1 MKMYDN
7 ITLEKGLYN
16 ISGKTFTQAL
26 AELDNDENYVGTELE
41 GLDAYE
47 RQLKRF
53 DIKVS
58 GASSD
63 RVEKFFKSTQSAVLF
78 PEFVRRYIKQGMDE
92 ASVLPGVVAATTYAD
107 GVDYRGLSIDKN
119 GEDTVIPAGGE
130 FPTTTVGYA
139 DTTVAIAKYGR
150 QISTTY
156 EVIRKQR
163 LDLFAVVLKSIGAQI
178 SRAINNQAA
187 TVLKNGASTV
197 AIAGSALTY
206 ADLAAF
212 WASLNEYN
220 MTTMLVSPAVM
231 AKILAFEEMKFCA
244 GEYVTNGTVKTP
256 YGVTLVKCAGM
267 SDDYAIGLDNGCA
280 LEMVLGSDIV
290 VDNDKLISTQIDC
303 ITFSISVGFTK
314 VYADA
319 VKVLSL

>member
-1 MKMYDN
+1 MYDN

-58 GASSD
+58 GANSD

-130 FPTTTVGYA
+130 FPTTTVNYA
-139 DTTVAIAKYGR
+139 NTTVAIAKYGR
-150 QISTTY
+150 QIATTY

-187 TVLKNGASTV
+187 NVLKTGASTV
-197 AIAGSALTY
+197 AISGANLAYS
-206 ADLAAF
+206 DLATF

-244 GEYVTNGTVKTP
+244 GEYMTNGTVKTP

-267 SDDYAIGLDNGCA
+267 SDDYAIGLDSGCA

>member
-1 MKMYDN
+1 MYDN

-63 RVEKFFKSTQSAVLF
+63 RVEKFFKTTQSAVLF
-78 PEFVRRYIKQGMDE
+78 PEFVRRLIKQGMDE
-92 ASVLPGVVAATTYAD
+92 ASVLPNVVAATTYSD
-107 GVDYRGLSIDKN
+107 GIDYRGLSIIKS
-119 GEDTVIPAGGE
+119 GEDTVIPAGTE
-130 FPTTTVGYA
+130 FPTTTVNYA
-139 DTTVAIAKYGR
+139 DTTVDIVKYGR
-150 QISTTY
+150 VITTTY

-178 SRAINNQAA
+178 SRALNNQAA
-187 TVLKNGASTV
+187 DVLKTGASQ
-197 AIAGSALTY
+197 ISISGSALTY

-220 MTTMLVSPAVM
+220 MTTMLVSPVVM
-231 AKILAFEEMKFCA
+231 AKILAFDEMKYCIGDYMA
-244 GEYVTNGTVKTP
+244 GGTVKTP

-267 SDDYAIGLDNGCA
+267 SDDCAIGLDAGCA

-303 ITFSISVGFTK
+303 ITFSISVGFAK
-314 VYADA
+314 VYSDA
-319 VKVLSL
+319 VKVLAL

>member
-1 MKMYDN
+1 MYDN

-26 AELDNDENYVGTELE
+26 AELDNDENYIGTELE

-53 DIKVS
+53 NIKVS
-58 GASSD
+58 GANSD
-63 RVEKFFKSTQSAVLF
+63 RVEKFFKTTQSAVLF
-78 PEFVRRYIKQGMDE
+78 PEFVRRLIKQGMDE
-92 ASVLPGVVAATTYAD
+92 ASVLPHVVAATTYAD
-107 GVDYRGLSIDKN
+107 GVDYRGLSIVKT
-119 GEDTVIPAGGE
+119 GEDTEIALGTE
-130 FPTTTVGYA
+130 FPSTTVNYA
-139 DTTVAIAKYGR
+139 DATVAIAKYGR
-150 QISTTY
+150 QIETAY

-178 SRAINNQAA
+178 SRAINNKAVEVLAENA
-187 TVLKNGASTV
+187 TEV
-197 AIAGSALTY
+197 AISGDELTY
-206 ADLAAF
+206 SDLASF

-220 MTTMLVSPAVM
+220 MTAMLVSPAVM
-231 AKILAFEEMKFCA
+231 AKILAFDEMKYCI
-244 GEYVTNGTVKTP
+244 GDYMTGGTVKTP

-267 SDDYAIGLDNGCA
+267 ADDMAIGLDGGCA

-303 ITFSISVGFTK
+303 IAFSISVGFAK
-314 VYADA
+314 VYTDA
-319 VKVLSL
+319 VKVLSI

>member
-1 MKMYDN
+1 MYDN

-26 AELDNDENYVGTELE
+26 AELDNDENYIGTELE
-41 GLDAYE
+41 SLDAYE

-58 GASSD
+58 GANSD
-63 RVEKFFKSTQSAVLF
+63 RVEKFFKTTQSAVLF
-78 PEFVRRYIKQGMDE
+78 PEFVRRLIKQGMDE
-92 ASVLPGVVAATTYAD
+92 ASVLPNVVAATTYAD
-107 GVDYRGLSIDKN
+107 GIDYRGLSIVKQ
-119 GEDTVIPAGGE
+119 GADTVIPAGSE
-130 FPTTTVGYA
+130 FPTTTVNYA
-139 DTTVAIAKYGR
+139 DTTVAISKYGR
-150 QISTTY
+150 AIETTY

-178 SRAINNQAA
+178 SRALNNEAA
-187 TVLKNGASTV
+187 TVLKTGASQTS
-197 AIAGSALTY
+197 ISGGTLTY

-231 AKILAFEEMKFCA
+231 AKILALDEMKCCV
-244 GEYVTNGTVKTP
+244 GDYMTGGTVKTP

-267 SDDYAIGLDNGCA
+267 GDNYAIGLDAGCA

-303 ITFSISVGFTK
+303 IAFSINVGFAK

-319 VKVLSL
+319 VKVLAL